1 MADENLGIE
10 TLLNLVDVKPE
21 RFRYILC
28 HPSVEGRIRYM
39 DRVAESSATVANRS
53 DRYSGL
59 EIVSHP
65 NMLIEHC
72 LAISTLE
79 ELNRV
84 LEFLD
89 ACNHSTPMR
98 IKLWPTA

>member
-1 MADENLGIE
+1 MIDIE
-10 TLLNLVDVKPE
+10 KLLSLVDVTKPVGY
-21 RFRYILC
+21 RYVLC
-28 HPSVEGRIRYM
+28 NPSVEGRIRELVRKA
-39 DRVAESSATVANRS
+39 DAAAEKAGMFSTYA
-53 DRYSGL
+53 GL

-79 ELNRV
+79 GLNRV

-89 ACNHSTPMR
+89 AWNPPTPMR
-98 IKLWPTA
+98 IEL